1 MNSLSLRWATGLV
14 ALFFFFPAFADPGVA
29 GPPRQFV
36 FPGSNIGLQNGDIIL
51 SNSGGLFSALNRQY
65 GFPRGPYSHASVYI
79 EDSKTGGVLVDFSGN
94 GLIEL
99 SPDLS
104 AQLSD
109 ELALIRPRIAP
120 PAGALSAALR
130 QLKSRPLQFDYDM
143 RWPDV
148 GSDATYCAGV
158 VSQLYRLAGMPDP
171 FPPGNAN
178 EARGGFMSHWA
189 TERLGLDLNGI
200 VSPNRILSLGD
211 FELLAEYKP
220 ADLAASLPRIIT
232 MTAVQKVNDYMEKD
246 GLSLQP
252 PKPGSRFI
260 LSLANTGLLD
270 GLPLSQI
277 PEKRRGTFI
286 TLNEFVEK
294 VRMRTSRYLRHHD
307 EIARNEQAVVEVTQA
322 VADQYRD
329 IYFAPV
335 NSAPKL

>member
-1 MNSLSLRWATGLV
+1 MHSLALKWATGLA
-14 ALFFFFPAFADPGVA
+14 ALFFFFPAFADSGVPRQPG
-29 GPPRQFV
+29 QFV
-36 FPGSNIGLQNGDIIL
+36 FPGSDYVLQDGDIIL

-65 GFPRGPYSHASVYI
+65 GFPRGPYSHASLYI
-79 EDSKTGGVLVDFSGN
+79 KDSKTGGVLIDFSGN

-99 SPDLS
+99 SPDLG
-104 AQLSD
+104 AYLSD
-109 ELALIRPRIAP
+109 ELALIRPRIVP
-120 PAGALSAALR
+120 PAGALSAALK

-148 GSDATYCAGV
+148 GSNSTYCVGV

-178 EARGGFMSHWA
+178 EARAGFMSRWA
-189 TERLGLDLNGI
+189 TEQLGLDLKDI
-200 VSPNRILSLGD
+200 VSPNRILSLED

-220 ADLAASLPRIIT
+220 DDLAASLPRIIT
-232 MTAVQKVNDYMEKD
+232 MTAVQKVNDYLEKD

-252 PKPGSRFI
+252 PKSGSRFI
-260 LSLANTGLLD
+260 LNLANSGLLD

-277 PEKRRGTFI
+277 PEKRREAFI

-329 IYFAPV
+329 IFFAPV
-335 NSAPKL
+335 NSAPNL

>member
-1 MNSLSLRWATGLV
+1 MRLAALKWVAALV
-14 ALFFFFPAFADPGVA
+14 NLFLFFPSFADPGVA

-36 FPGSNIGLQNGDIIL
+36 FPGSNIALQDGDIIL

-79 EDSKTGGVLVDFSGN
+79 EDSKTGGVLIDFSGN

-99 SPDLS
+99 SPDLR

-120 PAGALSAALR
+120 PAGALSAALK

-143 RWPDV
+143 RWPNV
-148 GSDATYCAGV
+148 GSNATYCAGV

-171 FPPGNAN
+171 FPPGNAD
-178 EARGGFMSHWA
+178 EARGGFMSRWA
-189 TERLGLDLNGI
+189 TEQLGLDLNDI
-200 VSPNRILSLGD
+200 VSPNRILSLED
-211 FELLAEYKP
+211 FVLLAEYKP
-220 ADLAASLPRIIT
+220 TDLAPSLPRIIT
-232 MTAVQKVNDYMEKD
+232 MAAVQKVNDYLEKD

-252 PKPGSRFI
+252 PRPGSRFI
-260 LSLANTGLLD
+260 LSLANAGLLD

-277 PEKRRGTFI
+277 PENRRGTFI

-307 EIARNEQAVVEVTQA
+307 EIARNEQAVVALTQA

-329 IYFAPV
+329 IFFAPI